1 MKEVNYLTAN
11 FKDTLRYWA
20 KMVGYVFLLAVLT
33 GVFAGPGVMLISPT
47 YLSGA
52 SVVPGIGLLL
62 VGVIVLISGLFGI
75 LYKVISDGVEEGKK

>member
-1 MKEVNYLTAN
+1 MTAN
-11 FKDTLRYWA
+11 FKDTLKYWA